1 MKNHKQLDLDGEKSN
16 VILFSQTIDH
26 LRFPL
31 SILVV
36 LIHVYPQN
44 NPLFIPIKNID
55 IYNINIS
62 AIYSIIA
69 RSGHY
74 FSQIAVPFF
83 FFTSGYYFFREKTFT
98 ALIYKEKIKQKSK
111 TLIIPYIL
119 WNLIAIF
126 FLLPFTYKFI
136 DIQYVL
142 SCFWNITS
150 WSNNSIIELPIN
162 HIVSAP
168 IAFPLWFLRDLII
181 LIFLSP
187 VIYIGIKKIGIIFIV
202 FLAILFIL
210 NICSLPGIGTTGIF
224 FFSAGAY
231 LKLTDKNPIAE
242 CHKLKSTSIV
252 ISLIMFFLTVFK
264 DGHWISYI
272 TVNIYC
278 IFGVISIINITS
290 KIIKERNIP
299 QSNLSKVSFFLY
311 AIHTIIFFK
320 FSILTFSKTLSEKIF
335 MCDMYHI
342 GLIFSYFL
350 SPLLCTTICVVVFN
364 TMKKISPTFLSMLTR
379 KRI

>member
-111 TLIIPYIL
+111 TLII
-119 WNLIAIF
+119 
-126 FLLPFTYKFI
+126 
-136 DIQYVL
+136 
-142 SCFWNITS
+142 
-150 WSNNSIIELPIN
+150 
-162 HIVSAP
+162 HIYS
-168 IAFPLWFLRDLII
+168 
-181 LIFLSP
+181 
-187 VIYIGIKKIGIIFIV
+187 GI
-202 FLAILFIL
+202 
-210 NICSLPGIGTTGIF
+210 
-224 FFSAGAY
+224 
-231 LKLTDKNPIAE
+231 
-242 CHKLKSTSIV
+242 
-252 ISLIMFFLTVFK
+252 
-264 DGHWISYI
+264 
-272 TVNIYC
+272 
-278 IFGVISIINITS
+278 
-290 KIIKERNIP
+290 
-299 QSNLSKVSFFLY
+299 
-311 AIHTIIFFK
+311 
-320 FSILTFSKTLSEKIF
+320 
-335 MCDMYHI
+335 
-342 GLIFSYFL
+342 
-350 SPLLCTTICVVVFN
+350 
-364 TMKKISPTFLSMLTR
+364 
-379 KRI
+379 